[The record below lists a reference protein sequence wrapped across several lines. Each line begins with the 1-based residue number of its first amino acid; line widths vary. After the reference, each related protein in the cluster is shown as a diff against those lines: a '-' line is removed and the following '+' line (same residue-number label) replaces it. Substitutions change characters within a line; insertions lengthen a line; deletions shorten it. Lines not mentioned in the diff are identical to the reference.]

1 MINNLEKHFFINQ
14 IIYLES
20 EYPNDLLCP
29 RGAFKVVNILEINE
43 KLFLEVKNKQSI
55 QYLTIQNTNSAYVYK
70 SFRFIDKKELN
81 PDRTC
86 KIFFNR
92 KDFSSF
98 VLKKELK
105 YIEYSIDYS
114 NDKKKQIEKNIKEL
128 KQEKNK
134 ILKKLTKKNI

>member
-29 RGAFKVVNILEINE
+29 RGAFKVVNILKENE

-92 KDFSSF
+92 KDYSSF

-114 NDKKKQIEKNIKEL
+114 NDQKKQIEKNIKEL
-128 KQEKNK
+128 TQEKNK

>member
-29 RGAFKVVNILEINE
+29 RGAFKVVNILKENE
-43 KLFLEVKNKQSI
+43 KLFVEVKNKQSI

-92 KDFSSF
+92 KDYSSF

-105 YIEYSIDYS
+105 YVNYSIGYL
-114 NDKKKQIEKNIKEL
+114 NDQKKQIEKNIREL
-128 KQEKNK
+128 TQEKNK

>member
-1 MINNLEKHFFINQ
+1 MINILEKHFFINQ

-29 RGAFKVVNILEINE
+29 RGAFKVVNILKENE

-81 PDRTC
+81 PNRTC

-92 KDFSSF
+92 KDYSSL

-105 YIEYSIDYS
+105 NIEYSIGYL

-128 KQEKNK
+128 TQEKNK
-134 ILKKLTKKNI
+134 ILKKLT

>member
-29 RGAFKVVNILEINE
+29 RGAFKVVNTLKENE
-43 KLFLEVKNKQSI
+43 KLFVQVKNKQSI

-70 SFRFIDKKELN
+70 SFRFIDNKELN
-81 PDRTC
+81 PDRAC
-86 KIFFNR
+86 KIFFKR

-114 NDKKKQIEKNIKEL
+114 NDQKKQIEKNIKEL
-128 KQEKNK
+128 TQEKNK

>member
-29 RGAFKVVNILEINE
+29 RGAFKVVNILEVNE

-55 QYLTIQNTNSAYVYK
+55 QYLKIQKNNSAYVYK
-70 SFRFIDKKELN
+70 SFRFIDNKELN

-105 YIEYSIDYS
+105 YVDYSIGYL
-114 NDKKKQIEKNIKEL
+114 NDQKKQIEKNIREL
-128 KQEKNK
+128 TQEKNK
-134 ILKKLTKKNI
+134 ILKKLT

>member
-29 RGAFKVVNILEINE
+29 RGAFKVVNILKENE

-81 PDRTC
+81 PNRTC

-92 KDFSSF
+92 KDYSSF

-105 YIEYSIDYS
+105 YIEYSIGYS
-114 NDKKKQIEKNIKEL
+114 NDQKKQIEKNIKEL
-128 KQEKNK
+128 TQEKNK

>member
-1 MINNLEKHFFINQ
+1 MINNLEKHFLINQ

-29 RGAFKVVNILEINE
+29 RGAFQVVNILKENE

-55 QYLTIQNTNSAYVYK
+55 QYLTIQNSNSAYVNK

-81 PDRTC
+81 PDRSC

-114 NDKKKQIEKNIKEL
+114 NDQKKQIEKNIKEL
-128 KQEKNK
+128 TQEKNK
-134 ILKKLTKKNI
+134 ILKKLNKKNI